1 MGRDETIR
9 NDFFFSNRHDLPR
22 RMDRQRR
29 KRDKTEEG
37 DETFEWTFGSI
48 RGGISGDLG
57 SGKVGGSGTGERE
70 RSFSGKSQTAD
81 AWDPSAATSARFS
94 TR

>member
-1 MGRDETIR
+1 MKRFVTISFFRIVTILRAEWIVNGGRGIK
-9 NDFFFSNRHDLPR
+9 
-22 RMDRQRR
+22 QRR
-29 KRDKTEEG
+29 